1 MSPRAFTEWLLAHR
15 ILVLILSFIL
25 LIACAAG
32 AMRLDFSADYRVL
45 FSDKNPQL
53 KAFEEMEELYGKRD
67 NLMIAVAPEDGK
79 VFTRKTLKVIE
90 SITEQAWETPYSVR
104 VDSITN
110 FQNTTADGD
119 DLTVAP
125 LFEDIESLSKDM
137 IETRRKIAVAEPLLY
152 NRMISEKGHVA
163 AINIMINTPENASLV
178 QQFEIITYVRNIIKE
193 QEASNPGIKYYLTGE
208 TLMGFSAIEA
218 AMYDGQTLF
227 PAMYLLIL
235 VLTYLFL
242 RSIWGVVSV
251 LMVIMLSTLAAIGL
265 TGWAGIQ
272 LSTLSAMAPI
282 IILTLAVADSVHI
295 LVTLFQEMSHGV
307 EKREAIVRS
316 LEVNHQPI
324 FLTSIT
330 TAIGFLSLNSSD
342 VPPFGDMGN
351 IVAMGVVMAWLYSI
365 VTLPVILDYLPLKAG
380 ERSARNEKLMDR
392 LADFSLKRRNELAV
406 AFSLI
411 LVFGAYCSTL
421 NQFNDL
427 FPEMYGEQIQFR
439 KDTDFV
445 RENLTGVMQIHH
457 AVRAKEANGIYDP
470 EYLRQ
475 LDRFTDWY
483 EDQPGVTHVE
493 SYSSTIKRINKS
505 LHGDERIHYRIP
517 DSREE
522 AAQYQFLFELS
533 LPYGLEMEN
542 IITTERDESRMTVT
556 MGNVESRDLV
566 ILEARARVFAEK
578 HLPAIQVMEG
588 VGASVMMG
596 HAARRNG
603 ESMMFGAPF
612 AVLLISI
619 IVIISLRSVKLGVL
633 SLLPNLAPGVIAFGI
648 WGVLDGKLGIAAAP
662 TATIAFGIVV
672 DNTIHFFSKY
682 LRARRVSGM
691 TAEEAIHYSFHRVGS
706 ALATTTTILASGFLV
721 LTLSAMAPN
730 LFMGLM
736 TALSL
741 VISLGLTFLIL
752 PTLLIYIDKGAEPVP
767 QVSSDE
773 IREAA

>member
-1 MSPRAFTEWLLAHR
+1 MSPRGFTEWLLAHR
-15 ILVLILSFIL
+15 VLVLLASFIVL
-25 LIACAAG
+25 VACVSG
-32 AMRLDFSADYRVL
+32 ALRLDFSADYRVL

-53 KAFEEMEELYGKRD
+53 KAFEEMEAIYGKRD
-67 NLMIAVAPEDGK
+67 NLMIAVAPDDGN
-79 VFTRKTLKVIE
+79 VFTKKTLQAIA
-90 SITEQAWETPYSVR
+90 SITEKAWQTPYSVR
-104 VDSITN
+104 ADSVTN
-110 FQNTTADGD
+110 FQHTTAEEDE
-119 DLTVAP
+119 LTVAP
-125 LFEDIESLSKDM
+125 LFENIDTLSNKEIE
-137 IETRRKIAVAEPLLY
+137 ERRKTAIAEPLLY

-163 AINIMINTPENASLV
+163 AINIMINTPENASLE
-178 QQFEIITYVRNIIKE
+178 QQFETVNYVRDLIKE
-193 QEASNPGIKYYLTGE
+193 AEANTSNITYYLTGE
-208 TLMGFSAIEA
+208 TLMGFTAIEA

-227 PAMYLLIL
+227 PVMYILIL
-235 VLTYLFL
+235 VITYLFL
-242 RSIWGVVSV
+242 RSAWGVFSV
-251 LMVIMLSTLAAIGL
+251 LVIIMLSTAAAIGL
-265 TGWAGIQ
+265 TGWVGIQ

-295 LVTLFQEMSHGV
+295 LVALFQEMSSGV
-307 EKREAIVRS
+307 DKREAIVRS

-324 FLTSIT
+324 FLTSVT
-330 TAIGFLSLNSSD
+330 TAIGFISLNSSD

-351 IVAMGVVMAWLYSI
+351 IVAMGVLMAWFYSV
-365 VTLPVILDYLPLKAG
+365 VTLPVILDYLPLKARG
-380 ERSARNEKLMDR
+380 RSTRSEALMDR
-392 LADFSLKRRNELAV
+392 LADYSLKRRSELGV

-411 LVFGAYCSTL
+411 LIFGAYCSTL

-427 FPEMYGEQIQFR
+427 FPEMYGKQITFR
-439 KDTDFV
+439 QHTDFV

-457 AVRAKEANGIYDP
+457 AIRAKEANGVYEP

-475 LDRFTDWY
+475 LDRLTDWY

-505 LHGDERIHYRIP
+505 LHSDQNLHYRIP
-517 DSREE
+517 DTREE

-542 IITTERDESRMTVT
+542 ILTSERDESRLTVT

-566 ILEARARVFAEK
+566 ILEGRARAFAEK
-578 HLPAIQVMEG
+578 HLPDIQLMEG

-603 ESMMFGAPF
+603 ESMMVGAPL
-612 AVLLISI
+612 AVFIISI
-619 IVIISLRSVKLGVL
+619 IVIISLRSFKLGVL
-633 SLLPNLAPGVIAFGI
+633 SLLPNLAPGVIAFGL

-682 LRARRVSGM
+682 LRAKRVNGYS
-691 TAEEAIHYSFHRVGS
+691 TAEAIHYSFHRVGT
-706 ALATTTTILASGFLV
+706 ALGTTTTILASGFLV
-721 LTLSAMAPN
+721 LTLSAMSPN

-741 VISLGLTFLIL
+741 VISLGITYFIL
-752 PTLLIYIDKGAEPVP
+752 PTVLSYIDR
-767 QVSSDE
+767 DE
-773 IREAA
+773 GVKEQKEELEKAA

>member
-1 MSPRAFTEWLLAHR
+1 MSPRGFTEWLLAHR
-15 ILVLILSFIL
+15 VLVLLASFIVL
-25 LIACAAG
+25 VACVSG
-32 AMRLDFSADYRVL
+32 ALRLDFSADYRVL

-53 KAFEEMEELYGKRD
+53 KAFEEMEAIYGKRD
-67 NLMIAVAPEDGK
+67 NLMIAVAPDDGN
-79 VFTRKTLKVIE
+79 VFTKNTLQAIA
-90 SITEQAWETPYSVR
+90 SITEKAWETPYSVR
-104 VDSITN
+104 VDSVTN
-110 FQNTTADGD
+110 FQHTAAEEDE
-119 DLTVAP
+119 LTVAP
-125 LFEDIESLSKDM
+125 LFENIDTLSNNEIE
-137 IETRRKIAVAEPLLY
+137 ERRKIAIAEPLLY

-163 AINIMINTPENASLV
+163 AINIMINTPENASLE
-178 QQFEIITYVRNIIKE
+178 QQFETVNYVRDLIKE
-193 QEASNPGIKYYLTGE
+193 AEANTSNITYYLTGE
-208 TLMGFSAIEA
+208 TLMGFTAIEA

-227 PAMYLLIL
+227 PIMYILIL
-235 VLTYLFL
+235 VITYLFL
-242 RSIWGVVSV
+242 RSAWGVFSV
-251 LMVIMLSTLAAIGL
+251 LVVIMLSTAAAIGL
-265 TGWAGIQ
+265 TGWVGIQ

-307 EKREAIVRS
+307 DKREAIVRS

-324 FLTSIT
+324 FLTSVT
-330 TAIGFLSLNSSD
+330 TAIGFISLNSSD

-351 IVAMGVVMAWLYSI
+351 IVAMGVLMAWFYSV
-365 VTLPVILDYLPLKAG
+365 VTLPVILDYLPLKARD
-380 ERSARNEKLMDR
+380 RSTRSEALMDR
-392 LADFSLKRRNELAV
+392 LADYSLKRRSELGV

-427 FPEMYGEQIQFR
+427 FPEMYGKQITFR
-439 KDTDFV
+439 QHTDFV

-457 AVRAKEANGIYDP
+457 AIRAKEANGVYEP

-475 LDRFTDWY
+475 LDRLTDWY

-505 LHGDERIHYRIP
+505 LHGDQNLHYRIP
-517 DSREE
+517 DTREE

-542 IITTERDESRMTVT
+542 ILTSERDESRLTVT

-566 ILEARARVFAEK
+566 ILESRARAFAEK
-578 HLPAIQVMEG
+578 HLPDIQLMEG

-603 ESMMFGAPF
+603 ESMMVGAPL
-612 AVLLISI
+612 AVIIISI
-619 IVIISLRSVKLGVL
+619 IVIISLRSFKLGVL
-633 SLLPNLAPGVIAFGI
+633 SLLPNLAPGVIAFGL

-682 LRARRVSGM
+682 LRAKRVSGYS
-691 TAEEAIHYSFHRVGS
+691 TAEAIHYSFHRVGA
-706 ALATTTTILASGFLV
+706 ALGTTTTILASGFLV
-721 LTLSAMAPN
+721 LTLSAMSPN

-741 VISLGLTFLIL
+741 VISLGITYFIL
-752 PTLLIYIDKGAEPVP
+752 PTVLSYIDR
-767 QVSSDE
+767 DE
-773 IREAA
+773 GVEEQKEELEKTA